1 LWRGGPALGLEERAA
16 AGEAFEPGAGAFRD
30 DDVAELALFL
40 FGFPGLFLLFE
51 VSFGRG

>member
-1 LWRGGPALGLEERAA
+1 MWRGGPALGLEERAA
-16 AGEAFEPGAGAFRD
+16 AGEAVEPGAGAFW